1 MLGPKASL
9 IRSSRYQRM
18 YPSNC
23 STNPSMVTA
32 REAPAVEERLLEM
45 PEEPFRGRVVRTAAF
60 ALIDRVNPF
69 SLLMLIHPGHR

>member
-1 MLGPKASL
+1 MLVPKASL

-23 STNPSMVTA
+23 STNPFDGDA
-32 REAPAVEERLLEM
+32 REAPAVEELLLEM
-45 PEEPFRGRVVRTAAF
+45 PEEPSAAALSGLQPF

-69 SLLMLIHPGHR
+69 SLQMLIHPGHR